1 VPLTTINHRLTSP
14 RRVDELLEAAIL
26 EIQSESNAINSGD
39 IVFVSSLEQ
48 LPVPILGGGVI
59 YLLEGVTYYFTRHV
73 DLLGARLVGGINTAI
88 LGTSSE
94 NSRIKST
101 GLSASTALISSG
113 YSLPIQHITLEAG
126 KIFDLDASLNANQAL
141 DWYGVNLQGSTN
153 IGTIKGYTNFVVA
166 SMAFLGVSGLVFD
179 GTIGTIA
186 FSDTIFQ
193 GSGSGTIIT
202 IPSTAN
208 IARRFRIN
216 LSSMIV
222 PSGTGINFSTSATVP
237 VEGYILDTVNF
248 SGGGTYTTGV
258 PYTDNKSRWKECRG
272 IKNSSTVSNYTMH
285 GNAIATIIPAINTR
299 VKVAGV
305 TVNNPITQG
314 FDNSIS
320 NRSVY
325 TRKLEGDYKVTA
337 IFSLSG
343 TANHKIGVYV
353 ALNGVVIE
361 SSKTYI
367 TANAAGRVENGAIH
381 AVVELAETNY
391 IEIFTEDTTTTA
403 GNITF
408 EDLNVIIEHYG

>member
-1 VPLTTINHRLTSP
+1 M
-14 RRVDELLEAAIL
+14 
-26 EIQSESNAINSGD
+26 
-39 IVFVSSLEQ
+39 
-48 LPVPILGGGVI
+48 
-59 YLLEGVTYYFTRHV
+59 EGVTYYFTRHV